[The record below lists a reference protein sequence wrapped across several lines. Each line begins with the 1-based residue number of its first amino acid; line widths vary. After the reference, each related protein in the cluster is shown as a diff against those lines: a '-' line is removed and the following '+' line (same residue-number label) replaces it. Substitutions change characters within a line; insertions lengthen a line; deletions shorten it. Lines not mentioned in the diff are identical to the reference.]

1 MRRKFDEQLV
11 LLNNSLI
18 EMGSMVEK
26 AITDATHA
34 LVNQDVV
41 LAQKIIDSDDQIDN
55 KEKEIEGLCLKLL
68 MQQHP
73 VAQDL
78 RFVSSALKMLTDLE
92 RVGDHASDISE
103 IILMLADKKYVGNL
117 EHIPHMAKETM
128 KMLSESIDAYVK
140 RDLDLAKKVI
150 DYDDVVDNIF
160 VKVKKDMI
168 NLIHDNPANGDEA
181 IDLVMIAKY
190 FERIGDHATNIAEW
204 VIFSLTGTYKESKIM
219 GY

>member
-1 MRRKFDEQLV
+1 MRSKFDEQLE

-26 AITDATHA
+26 AITDATKA
-34 LVNQDVV
+34 LVTQDLA
-41 LAQKIIDSDDQIDN
+41 LAQSIIDSDDRIDD

-73 VAQDL
+73 VARDL

-103 IILMLADKKYVGNL
+103 IILMLADKRYVGNL
-117 EHIPHMAKETM
+117 EHIPLMAKETM

-140 RDLDLAKKVI
+140 RDLVLAEKVI
-150 DYDDVVDNIF
+150 AYDDVVDEIF
-160 VKVKKDMI
+160 VNVKKDMI
-168 NLIHDNPANGDEA
+168 GLIRENPNNGDEA

-204 VIFSLTGTYKESKIM
+204 VIFSLTGTYKESRIM